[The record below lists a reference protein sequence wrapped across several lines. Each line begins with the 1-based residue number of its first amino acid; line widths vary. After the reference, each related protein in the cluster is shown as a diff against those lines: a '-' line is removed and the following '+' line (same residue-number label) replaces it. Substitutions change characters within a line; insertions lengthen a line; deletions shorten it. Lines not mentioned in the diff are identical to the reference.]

1 MWNMDD
7 TVIFHNHSSGSYV
20 PCTICHVISF
30 EKRTLVLI
38 SDVLADE
45 IIGFAGKWWA
55 FCKNNGS
62 YSAQCKRFLQACEY
76 FCSRKR
82 HDETLFLPSQ
92 SSSVIKSKI
101 VATTIRTWTSSL
113 RPSKIRLHFRLRFLE
128 QALPLRLPFALY
140 PTAQT

>member
-1 MWNMDD
+1 MDD

-45 IIGFAGKWWA
+45 VIGFAGKWWA

-62 YSAQCKRFLQACEY
+62 YSAQRKRFLQACEY

-92 SSSVIKSKI
+92 SSAVIKSKI
-101 VATTIRTWTSSL
+101 VATTIRT
-113 RPSKIRLHFRLRFLE
+113 
-128 QALPLRLPFALY
+128 
-140 PTAQT
+140 